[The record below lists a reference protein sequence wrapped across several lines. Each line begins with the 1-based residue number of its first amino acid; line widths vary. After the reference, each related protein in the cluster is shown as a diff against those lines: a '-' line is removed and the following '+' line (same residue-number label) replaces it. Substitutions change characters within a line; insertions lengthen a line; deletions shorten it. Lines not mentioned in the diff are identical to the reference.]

1 MTFFWAAIVIVVVAA
16 VAIGGLLLVRRR
28 APEDGFFTDGD
39 RAAGVFGV
47 LATGFAIILGF
58 VVFLAFESFDTS
70 RAGAEQ
76 EAALVAQQFETA
88 QFMPPAVRRPL
99 ADGLVCYARSVVH
112 QEWPEMRGGALNSS
126 INPWS
131 VDLFEALQGVH
142 PQTPTE
148 QAAFGKWIDQ
158 RTDREQ
164 GRQDRIHGAQGVIP
178 TSVWVGLFLMAAVVF
193 GFMMF
198 FADPAERWYVQAAQ
212 IGTVAVVITTTLFI
226 IRVLD
231 SPFETGGGE
240 LRPIAMERTLDIL
253 DQTRKIVG
261 MTGALP
267 CDRNGVRLGA
277 P

>member
-1 MTFFWAAIVIVVVAA
+1 M
-16 VAIGGLLLVRRR
+16 
-28 APEDGFFTDGD
+28 
-39 RAAGVFGV
+39 
-47 LATGFAIILGF
+47 
-58 VVFLAFESFDTS
+58 
-70 RAGAEQ
+70 
-76 EAALVAQQFETA
+76 
-88 QFMPPAVRRPL
+88 
-99 ADGLVCYARSVVH
+99 RS
-112 QEWPEMRGGALNSS
+112 GALDSS

-131 VDLFEALQGVH
+131 VDLFKALQGVH

-178 TSVWVGLFLMAAVVF
+178 LSVWVGLFLMAAMVF

-231 SPFETGGGE
+231 SPFETGGGA

-261 MTGALP
+261 MTGPLP
-267 CDRNGVRLGA
+267 CDQNGVRLAPEAAGA
-277 P
+277 G